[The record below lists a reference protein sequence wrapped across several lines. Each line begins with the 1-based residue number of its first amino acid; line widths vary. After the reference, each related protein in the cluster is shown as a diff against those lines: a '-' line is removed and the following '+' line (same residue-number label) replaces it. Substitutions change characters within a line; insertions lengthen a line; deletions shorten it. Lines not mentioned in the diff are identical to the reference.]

1 MDIKTELKNFIH
13 ERFKVSASTSFIER
27 ALAEIERASNEK
39 ESLAAAADKVS
50 KMISLFIDK
59 DLGEE
64 IYGNLKEKI
73 DKGFPE
79 S

>member
-13 ERFKVSASTSFIER
+13 ERFKVNASKSFIER

-39 ESLAAAADKVS
+39 ESLNAAADKVS
-50 KMISLFIDK
+50 RLISLFIDK
-59 DLGEE
+59 DLGKE

-73 DKGFPE
+73 DKGFPG
-79 S
+79 